1 MLAFDLNLPLRKG
14 GGKYDVK
21 TVKPMLQKLGYSGGA
36 INTIVE
42 AKELLERKKGL
53 PEPVV
58 AVPPEKDDEDNKA
71 RPLSLPETPGEP
83 SPKKIV
89 LLQRLTIS
97 VDSAQEVAAVGA
109 LVSKNRKCFDIVAM
123 RPTTEE
129 AIDKCC
135 TLDCIEII
143 SLELWQ
149 RMTFRLRLP
158 MIQAADKK
166 GIVFELAYAA
176 AIRDQSLRRN
186 LFSNASELIRLKR
199 KGRRIL
205 ITSEATHSMELRG
218 VHDVVNL
225 GVLFGLREADA
236 IAALTIVPK
245 RVISMGKER
254 LHAKAK
260 NVSCIVT
267 TIVNDEAAERKN

>member
-129 AIDKCC
+129 AIDK
-135 TLDCIEII
+135 
-143 SLELWQ
+143 
-149 RMTFRLRLP
+149 
-158 MIQAADKK
+158 AADKK